1 MKTTV
6 KKIIYFFVMISFVI
20 IANGCSED
28 SEDAFDLDLS
38 QDDTI
43 GLQDNKTISQTDTD
57 ALLFMLEEEKLA
69 RDTYSFLY
77 EKWGLNQF
85 ANIKKSEQ
93 THIDAIENLLKQ
105 NEISYTILP
114 EGVFSNDELQAHYNT
129 FKEDGVKS
137 VIDALKIGATIEDLD
152 IKDLENYVSQTS
164 NHTLINVYQNLI
176 CGSRNHL
183 RSFIKGLEKNGGT
196 YTPQFITQEAFNSIV
211 NSSNEQCK

>member
-1 MKTTV
+1 MKTTM
-6 KKIIYFFVMISFVI
+6 KKVIYFFVMISFVI
-20 IANGCSED
+20 VANGCSED
-28 SEDAFDLDLS
+28 SEDAFDIDLS

-43 GLQDNKTISQTDTD
+43 DLQDNITISQKDAD
-57 ALLFMLEEEKLA
+57 ALLFILEEEKLA
-69 RDTYSFLY
+69 RDTYEFLD
-77 EKWGLNQF
+77 KTWGLNQF

-129 FKEDGVKS
+129 FKVDGVKS

-152 IKDLENYVSQTS
+152 IKDLEDFVLETENAQI
-164 NHTLINVYQNLI
+164 INVYQSLQ

-183 RSFIKGLEKNGGT
+183 RSFMNGLDKNGCT
-196 YTPQFITQEAFNSIV
+196 YTPQFITQDEFNSIV
-211 NSSNEQCK
+211 NSSNEQCN

>member
-1 MKTTV
+1 MKTTM
-6 KKIIYFFVMISFVI
+6 KKVIYFFVMISFVI
-20 IANGCSED
+20 VANGCSED
-28 SEDAFDLDLS
+28 SEDAFDIDLS

-43 GLQDNKTISQTDTD
+43 DLQDNITISQKDAD
-57 ALLFMLEEEKLA
+57 ALLFILGEEKLA
-69 RDTYSFLY
+69 RDTYEFLD
-77 EKWGLNQF
+77 KTWGLNQF

-129 FKEDGVKS
+129 FKVDGVKS

-152 IKDLENYVSQTS
+152 IKDLEDFVLETENAQI
-164 NHTLINVYQNLI
+164 INVYQSLQ

-183 RSFIKGLEKNGGT
+183 RSFMNGLDKNGGT
-196 YTPQFITQEAFNSIV
+196 YTPQFITQDEFNSIV
-211 NSSNEQCK
+211 NSSNEQCN

>member
-1 MKTTV
+1 MKTTM
-6 KKIIYFFVMISFVI
+6 KKVIYFFVMISFVI
-20 IANGCSED
+20 VANGCSED
-28 SEDAFDLDLS
+28 SEDAFDIDLS

-43 GLQDNKTISQTDTD
+43 DLQDNITISQKDADT
-57 ALLFMLEEEKLA
+57 LLFILEEEKLA
-69 RDTYSFLY
+69 RDTYEFLD
-77 EKWGLNQF
+77 KTWGLNQF

-129 FKEDGVKS
+129 FKVDGVKS

-152 IKDLENYVSQTS
+152 IKDLEDFVLETENAQI
-164 NHTLINVYQNLI
+164 INVYQSLQ

-183 RSFIKGLEKNGGT
+183 RSFMNGLDKNGGT
-196 YTPQFITQEAFNSIV
+196 YTPQFITQDEFNSIV
-211 NSSNEQCK
+211 NSSNEQCN

>member
-1 MKTTV
+1 MKKV
-6 KKIIYFFVMISFVI
+6 IYFFVMISFVI
-20 IANGCSED
+20 VANGCSED
-28 SEDAFDLDLS
+28 SEDAFDIDLS

-43 GLQDNKTISQTDTD
+43 DLQDNITISQKDAD
-57 ALLFMLEEEKLA
+57 ALLFILEEEKLA
-69 RDTYSFLY
+69 RDTYEFLD
-77 EKWGLNQF
+77 KTWGLNQF

-129 FKEDGVKS
+129 FKVDGVKS

-152 IKDLENYVSQTS
+152 IKDLEDFVLETENAQI
-164 NHTLINVYQNLI
+164 INVYQSLQ

-183 RSFIKGLEKNGGT
+183 RSFMNGLDKNGCT
-196 YTPQFITQEAFNSIV
+196 YTPQFITQDEFNSIV
-211 NSSNEQCK
+211 NSSNEQCN

>member
-1 MKTTV
+1 MKTTM
-6 KKIIYFFVMISFVI
+6 KKVIYFFVMISFVI
-20 IANGCSED
+20 VANGCSED
-28 SEDAFDLDLS
+28 SEDAFDIDLS

-43 GLQDNKTISQTDTD
+43 DLQDNITISQKDAD
-57 ALLFMLEEEKLA
+57 ALLFILEEEKLA
-69 RDTYSFLY
+69 RDTYEFLD
-77 EKWGLNQF
+77 KTWGLNQF

-129 FKEDGVKS
+129 FKVDGVKS

-152 IKDLENYVSQTS
+152 IKDLEDFVLETENAQI
-164 NHTLINVYQNLI
+164 INVYQSLQ

-183 RSFIKGLEKNGGT
+183 RSFMNGLDKNGGT
-196 YTPQFITQEAFNSIV
+196 YTPQFITQDEFNSIV
-211 NSSNEQCK
+211 NSSNEQCN